1 MKNRDVSGT
10 QQGYL
15 LHREQ
20 IGLQMGTQA
29 MDGLTKGLQGPG
41 ALCHYQL
48 FLSKDVMVTVLT
60 VIVAIRAT
68 RTAFTFCSL
77 MFIAREPES

>member
-1 MKNRDVSGT
+1 MAFF
-10 QQGYL
+10 
-15 LHREQ
+15 E
-20 IGLQMGTQA
+20 
-29 MDGLTKGLQGPG
+29 
-41 ALCHYQL
+41 
-48 FLSKDVMVTVLT
+48 VTVLT

>member
-1 MKNRDVSGT
+1 MKTRDVSGT

-41 ALCHYQL
+41 ALGPLNIVVLHKGLAGRHNYN
-48 FLSKDVMVTVLT
+48 LS
-60 VIVAIRAT
+60 I
-68 RTAFTFCSL
+68 S
-77 MFIAREPES
+77 